1 MIQTSPPLRRHH
13 RLAWFFFFVAL
24 IEAAAIVAFAESRTL
39 AAFACGA
46 TGALARAPVQPDG
59 VADGIGPGAQLPVL
73 PTSNAA
79 PPSPEVSAAGA
90 DAAQASGD
98 VHAQGDTNQIVD
110 PKCVANAAVAA
121 LQAGTPAPGP
131 SCGPMQQPEALKAAE
146 KQLSR

>member
-1 MIQTSPPLRRHH
+1 MQSPKLLWLKRH
-13 RLAWFFFFVAL
+13 AP
-24 IEAAAIVAFAESRTL
+24 ETFARAGHFLDLTDFL
-39 AAFACGA
+39 TYRA